1 MSEESEDGARRML
14 ELFQKL
20 DAIHPTLPHIFLQ
33 RMTAKTFDK
42 ISSDFKPVKR
52 NEIFKRWKKA
62 VAEIP
67 EVGTFE
73 A

>member
-42 ISSDFKPVKR
+42 VARDFKPVTR
-52 NEIFKRWKKA
+52 MQVFKRWKKA
-62 VAEIP
+62 VAEIA